1 MKFTM
6 GIAIGLFLG
15 VLAGIAAVVA
25 YAVQSDQ
32 DVREVFA
39 KAQKDIESID
49 LEAVG
54 AQVQASVAEAQTRVE
69 EGMAQVKAMTGSP
82 SENGAEDTDTAS
94 ETVAIASA

>member
-1 MKFTM
+1 MKFTT
-6 GIAIGLFLG
+6 GVTVGLILG

-32 DVREVFA
+32 DVRELFA

-69 EGMAQVKAMTGSP
+69 EGIAQVKAMTGAT
-82 SENGAEDTDTAS
+82 SENGAEDTDAAS
-94 ETVAIASA
+94 ETVAIANV